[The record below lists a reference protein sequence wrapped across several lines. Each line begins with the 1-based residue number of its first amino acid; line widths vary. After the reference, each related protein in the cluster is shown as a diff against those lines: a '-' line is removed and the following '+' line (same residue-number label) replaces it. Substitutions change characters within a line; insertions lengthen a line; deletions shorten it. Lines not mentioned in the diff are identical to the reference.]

1 MPKFVMNPDGS
12 FIEINTETREL
23 LLAMYFP
30 DYRDDVNE
38 ESEPKNFSALSIFI
52 SELVTSVIM
61 YQKGMPI
68 EIDQ

>member
-1 MPKFVMNPDGS
+1 MPKFVMNPDDS

-23 LLAMYFP
+23 LMTMYFR

-38 ESEPKNFSALSIFI
+38 EPEPKNFFALSIFI

-61 YQKGMPI
+61 YQKGMPK

>member
-1 MPKFVMNPDGS
+1 MPIFVMNPDGS

-23 LLAMYFP
+23 LMTMYFP

-52 SELVTSVIM
+52 SELVTSVVM
-61 YQKGMPI
+61 HTKKVCP
-68 EIDQ
+68 